1 MKGRPE
7 ISTIENR
14 HAIKK
19 AKSSFLEKITE
30 NNISKG

>member
-19 AKSSFLEKITE
+19 EGQKLIPWKDNRE
-30 NNISKG
+30 